1 MFEKTTENNTEN
13 EENSYENN
21 HEEFQ
26 KLRDEKLQQFY
37 ENMGDTAK
45 QHRAELHSAVK
56 SLFGDILEKMGK

>member
-13 EENSYENN
+13 EENPYENN
-21 HEEFQ
+21 REEFQ
-26 KLRDEKLQQFY
+26 ETRDKELEKFY
-37 ENMGDTAK
+37 KNIGDTAK

>member
-13 EENSYENN
+13 EENPYEKNS
-21 HEEFQ
+21 EEFQ